1 MQISKAA
8 RRYATALLQLAIER
22 DEVQGI
28 LNDVQFIR
36 NTLQD
41 SRDLTL
47 FLRSPIINRDDKH
60 AVLEKLFREE
70 VQELTYLF
78 LKLMARKDRENL
90 LEQIVEAFVD
100 KYNEYAGIIKIDA
113 YVAQDLSDDQATELK
128 NALEKETQK
137 KVDLKIKKDT
147 SLKGGLAVR
156 IKDTVID
163 GTVKHKINQLES
175 LFSESTV

>member
-22 DEVQGI
+22 DEVQEI
-28 LNDVQFIR
+28 LSDVQFIR

-47 FLRSPIINRDDKH
+47 FLRSPVINRDDKL
-60 AVLEKLFREE
+60 AVLEKLFKD
-70 VQELTYLF
+70 ELQKPTYLF
-78 LKLMARKDRENL
+78 LKLMTRKGRENL
-90 LEQIVEAFVD
+90 LEQIVEAFVE

-113 YVAQDLSDDQATELK
+113 FVAQDLSDEQVAELK
-128 NALEKETQK
+128 KALEKETQK
-137 KVDLKIKKDT
+137 KVELEIKKDT
-147 SLKGGLAVR
+147 TLRGGLAVR
-156 IKDTVID
+156 INDTVID

-175 LFSESTV
+175 LFSETTV